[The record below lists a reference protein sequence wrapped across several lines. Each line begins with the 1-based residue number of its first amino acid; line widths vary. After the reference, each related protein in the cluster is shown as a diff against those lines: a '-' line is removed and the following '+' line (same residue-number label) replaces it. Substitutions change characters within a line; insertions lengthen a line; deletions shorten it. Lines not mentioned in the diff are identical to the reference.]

1 MEHGGT
7 PSSVR
12 RSISVNGY
20 LRFRRCRTQSRN
32 IDGKSWKLAQI
43 PGEEWQH
50 AHITAFGWTVS
61 EQLMLL
67 LEDGRLFVFS
77 IYGTR
82 IAETHLFDQ
91 VFVDLVSFGLCTEL
105 GCIAATRTGRM

>member
-1 MEHGGT
+1 
-7 PSSVR
+7 
-12 RSISVNGY
+12 
-20 LRFRRCRTQSRN
+20 
-32 IDGKSWKLAQI
+32 
-43 PGEEWQH
+43 
-50 AHITAFGWTVS
+50 
-61 EQLMLL
+61 MLL

>member
-1 MEHGGT
+1 M
-7 PSSVR
+7 
-12 RSISVNGY
+12 
-20 LRFRRCRTQSRN
+20 
-32 IDGKSWKLAQI
+32 SWKLAQI

-77 IYGTR
+77 IDGTR

>member
-1 MEHGGT
+1 
-7 PSSVR
+7 
-12 RSISVNGY
+12 
-20 LRFRRCRTQSRN
+20 
-32 IDGKSWKLAQI
+32 
-43 PGEEWQH
+43 
-50 AHITAFGWTVS
+50 
-61 EQLMLL
+61 MLL

-91 VFVDLVSFGLCTEL
+91 AFVDLVSFGLCTEF